1 MKKVYDIVLK
11 AQMAGIEVAKAGATG
26 REVHMAGA
34 KVIEDAGYGKY
45 FGHGFGHGVGIEIH
59 EEPFEN
65 PRNETGMPAGAVVTA
80 EPGIYI
86 PGKFGIRT
94 EDMLFLTA
102 DGNENLTKAPK

>member
-1 MKKVYDIVLK
+1 
-11 AQMAGIEVAKAGATG
+11 
-26 REVHMAGA
+26 MAGA

-45 FGHGFGHGVGIEIH
+45 FGHGIGHGVGIEIH

-65 PRNETGMPAGAVVTA
+65 PRNEVGMPAGAVVTA